1 MKYTIRGLR
10 EGLWYEVVAI
20 SDSSDD
26 INELVSDGEGV
37 ASFEVDWSEKRK
49 KFVIKKLI
57 FSKKNLSIE
66 EKHEI
71 LNIIK
76 DFVESLNS

>member
-1 MKYTIRGLR
+1 LKYTIRGLR

-26 INELVSDGEGV
+26 INELVSDGEVV

>member
-26 INELVSDGEGV
+26 INELVSDGEVV